1 MMSGSGRLQRMAAQL
16 LDSATPGPVVAAAGH
31 LDADTARAAFE
42 RDGFLRRVSCTGIIQ
57 PTSPNCTTWL
67 SR

>member
-1 MMSGSGRLQRMAAQL
+1 MMSDSGRLQRMAAQL
-16 LDSATPGPVVAAAGH
+16 LGSATPGPVMAAAGE

-42 RDGFLRRVSCTGIIQ
+42 RDGFLRRVSHLRVHG
-57 PTSPNCTTWL
+57 PNCATWL